1 MVVVDGKEMSLSTPS
16 IDLLASVHFPADS
29 VQKVL
34 VKHGIITGQ
43 GRNAIQD
50 GKIHISTTLS
60 PPFVEGTKEIRSVLH
75 FDEPMRKTV

>member
-1 MVVVDGKEMSLSTPS
+1 MAVVDGVEMSLSTPS

-29 VQKVL
+29 VQKAL

-43 GRNAIQD
+43 GRNAIQ
-50 GKIHISTTLS
+50 GEKIHISTTLS
-60 PPFVEGTKEIRSVLH
+60 SPFVEGTQEIKSVLR